1 MNKIKGM
8 WEYVRG
14 IKREVSKVKWLTK
27 RETFNQFVV
36 TVVFSG
42 LVIGFFSIVDV
53 LATMV
58 RGWFGM

>member
-1 MNKIKGM
+1 MD
-8 WEYVRG
+8 YVRG

-27 RETFNQFVV
+27 KEVGKQFVV

-42 LVIGFFSIVDV
+42 LVIGFFAIVDV
-53 LATMV
+53 VATMV